1 MFRSLRDWSFW
12 PAHKPG
18 QAILR
23 LSENSLFSG
32 FRFLAASGC
41 KVLRAKPNTDLLEES
56 RGRLATGKNPYEV
69 VGDFLGLALYLEDH
83 GFLFELHRSG
93 VEDHFDLALADGFL
107 NALRVAFLDAGEGFL
122 AVGERDLIADLVPE
136 PHGGLDGAVA
146 SAHHKDFL
154 VDVMVRLN

>member
-1 MFRSLRDWSFW
+1 MFGYLRDWSFR

-18 QAILR
+18 QVILR
-23 LSENSLFSG
+23 LSENGLFSG
-32 FRFLAASGC
+32 FCFFATSRC
-41 KVLRAKPNTDLLEES
+41 KVLHAKPNTDFLEES
-56 RGRLATGKNPYEV
+56 RGRLATGKDPYEV
-69 VGDFLGLALYLEDH
+69 VGDFLVLAVYLEDH
-83 GFLFELHRSG
+83 GILFELHGSG

-107 NALRVAFLDAGEGFL
+107 NALRVALLDAGEGFL

-136 PHGGLDGAVA
+136 PHGRLDGAVA